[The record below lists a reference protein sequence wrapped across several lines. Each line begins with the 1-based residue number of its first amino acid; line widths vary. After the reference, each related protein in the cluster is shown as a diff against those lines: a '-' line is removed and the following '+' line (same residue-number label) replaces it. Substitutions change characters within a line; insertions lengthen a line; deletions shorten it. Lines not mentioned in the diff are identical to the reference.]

1 MISCQ
6 YLNLSVAS
14 FRYIMIARVT
24 DKSGETYISAFNE
37 EAERLIGC
45 SADELGNLR
54 SQVTYW
60 TPFSHFGM
68 SHIVIKL
75 IVLVLFRR
83 EKKILIRLN

>member
-1 MISCQ
+1 
-6 YLNLSVAS
+6 
-14 FRYIMIARVT
+14 MIARVT

-60 TPFSHFGM
+60 T
-68 SHIVIKL
+68 HIFL
-75 IVLVLFRR
+75 ILACLTSMLILSLVLFRR